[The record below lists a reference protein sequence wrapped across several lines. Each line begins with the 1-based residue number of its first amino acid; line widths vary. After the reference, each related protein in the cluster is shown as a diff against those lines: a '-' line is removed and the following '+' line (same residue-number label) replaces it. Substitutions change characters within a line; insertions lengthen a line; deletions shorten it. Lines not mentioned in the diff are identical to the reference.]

1 MNLNDYLN
9 TKNDEQTMELL
20 FSILN
25 ADKLKNLYRRQVKP
39 AKCDLM

>member
-9 TKNDEQTMELL
+9 TKSDEQTMELL

-25 ADKLKNLYRRQVKP
+25 ADKLKNLHRRQAKP